1 MSTAKL
7 ARLTTALAVG
17 LTLAVA
23 MTFVIATGAVLSA
36 PLMEDQP
43 DGSIIISPQTIDGA
57 WGPGVITASSNVV
70 VNAGVVITIAPNTT
84 ILVANGVGFVVNG
97 DLHSDGPVIFTS
109 ASSPAV
115 PGAWTGITYAP
126 GSTGYLNQ
134 AIIEYAQHAVVLDT
148 PNPVTISNSELRY
161 NRHAPA
167 ANSLA
172 YGAGLY
178 IVQGSHLI
186 QSTRIYSNTAASSGT
201 GQVRGGGVYI
211 ITGTPQILDSWIY
224 ENTATST
231 GNVYGAG
238 GGIAMAGGGALIE
251 GSYIL
256 TNTLSGGCTTA
267 GVKSGAGIG
276 IVGNTTAVIRGSLI
290 AANRNNL
297 SSGNAGGGGIGLGE
311 NSRASLI
318 ERNVIQGNYIYGPNW
333 CEGSGIDTWDTS
345 NSVII
350 RNNLI
355 ISNTAGV
362 SGACGSTAPWGG
374 GIMMNGSAVGTLAVN
389 NTVIGNQARQGGGLY
404 LQGGTVSALN
414 NVVAHNSATI
424 QGGGI
429 SRAAGTVNYNDI
441 YSNTAPAGPNTVGTV
456 GANNIYLDPLFL
468 GAGDLLQTY
477 HIRQGSPA
485 IDAGTT
491 ITDAPSIDYDGQ
503 ARPLGATWDIG
514 FDEVQPFTY
523 VKSVDLATARGN
535 DTLAYTIVVANPD
548 PISTFVGGQITD
560 VLPLNT
566 GYSSGPTCDVG
577 ACSYDG
583 GANAVAWT
591 GDIAPNTSLNL
602 GYTVVVNTGLA
613 DGTDITNTAFIT
625 VGMAGKTTDAVTTT
639 IYNPAFELTKQ
650 TEGTLVVG
658 APFTYNIVVT
668 NSSTQADG
676 TDVVVNDTLPA
687 GAGYVSG
694 GTLQDSVV
702 SWTIPTISAGD
713 QAQVSFV
720 VSTCQTSLVNNT
732 YQVVTSAQHVAST
745 LGPALTSDLVAPTLV
760 AGFVHDPSV
769 NIVMGQAVSFTDT
782 STTDGSPIVAW
793 DWDFGDA
800 NTATGPTASHT
811 YAAPGSYTVTLSIAD
826 ACGYADTV
834 EVPIEIYSAITVNKV
849 GNGTV
854 TLDPSPGPYSLNQV
868 VTLTAAA
875 DLGWTFAGWGGA
887 CSGTGA
893 CTLTMDGNKTVDAT
907 FTRNEYTLDI
917 TVVGNGSVTP
927 YPDQT
932 KYYYGDVVT
941 LTAAPDL
948 YWSFDGWSGDATGA
962 TNPLVITIDSDTDIT
977 ATFKQFRIYLPFI
990 TRGS

>member
-7 ARLTTALAVG
+7 ARLATTLAVG
-17 LTLAVA
+17 LTLAAA
-23 MTFVIATGAVLSA
+23 MTLVIAAGAVLGA

-43 DGSIIISPQTIDGA
+43 DGSIIISPQTIDGT

-70 VNAGVVITIAPNTT
+70 INAGVIITIAPNTT
-84 ILVANGVGFVVNG
+84 ILVADGVGFTVNG

-109 ASSPAV
+109 ASSPAA

-126 GSTGYLNQ
+126 GSNGYLNQ
-134 AIIEYAQHAVVLDT
+134 AIVEYAQHAVVLDT

-178 IVQGSHLI
+178 IVQGNHLI

-224 ENTATST
+224 ENTATSI

-251 GSYIL
+251 DSYIL
-256 TNTLSGGCTTA
+256 TNTLSGGSSTS
-267 GVKSGAGIG
+267 GVKSGGGIG
-276 IVGNTTAVIRGSLI
+276 IVGNTNAVIRGSLI
-290 AANRNNL
+290 ATNRITL
-297 SSGNAGGGGIGLGE
+297 TAGNAGGGGIGLGE

-318 ERNVIQGNYIYGPNW
+318 ERNVIQGNYMYGPYW
-333 CEGSGIDTWDTS
+333 CEGGGIDTWDTS

-355 ISNTAGV
+355 FSNTFGV
-362 SGACGSTAPWGG
+362 CGNGSPYGG
-374 GIMMNGSAVGTLAVN
+374 GINLNGGGAGTIVVN
-389 NTVIGNQARQGGGLY
+389 NTIVDNRAALGGGLY
-404 LQGGTVSALN
+404 LQGGTVTATN
-414 NVVAHNSATI
+414 NIVAYNSATN

-429 SRAAGTVNYNDI
+429 FRAVGTANYNDM
-441 YSNTAPAGPNTVGTV
+441 YGNTAPTGPNYQGTV
-456 GANNIYLDPLFL
+456 GANNIYLDPLFV
-468 GAGDLLQTY
+468 GAGDLPQWY

-485 IDAGTT
+485 IDAGDSTS
-491 ITDAPSIDYDGQ
+491 APTGDYDGQ
-503 ARPLGATWDIG
+503 PRPLGAAWDIG

-523 VKSVDLATARGN
+523 AKSVDLATARGN
-535 DTLAYTIVVANPD
+535 DALAYTIVVTNPD

-566 GYSSGPTCDVG
+566 SYSSGPTCDVG
-577 ACSYDG
+577 VCGYDG
-583 GANAVAWT
+583 GNNAITWT
-591 GDIAPNTSLNL
+591 GDIAPNTTLNL
-602 GYTVVVNTGLA
+602 GYAVRVDPGLA

-639 IYNPAFELTKQ
+639 IYNPGFELTKH

-658 APFTYNIVVT
+658 TPVTYAIVVT
-668 NSSTQADG
+668 NTSAQADG
-676 TDVVVNDTLPA
+676 TDVVVNDTLPS

-702 SWTIPTISAGD
+702 SWTIPMISAGG

-745 LGPALTSDLVAPTLV
+745 LGPALNSNLVAPTLV
-760 AGFVHDPSV
+760 AGFAHDPSV
-769 NIVMGQAVSFTDT
+769 NIVMGQTVNFTDT
-782 STTDGSPIVAW
+782 SVTDGSPIVAW
-793 DWDFGDA
+793 AWDFGDA

-834 EVPIEIYSAITVNKV
+834 EVPIEVYSAITVNKV

-893 CTLTMDGNKTVDAT
+893 CTLTMDGNKTIDAT

-917 TVVGNGSVTP
+917 TVVGNGSVTRD
-927 YPDQT
+927 PDQT

-941 LTAAPDL
+941 LTATHDL
-948 YWSFDGWSGDATGA
+948 YWSFDGWSGDMVSAA
-962 TNPLVITIDSDTDIT
+962 NPLVITIEDDTNIT
-977 ATFKQFRIYLPFI
+977 ATFKQFNLYLPVI
-990 TRGS
+990 MRGN